1 MNKFVIFTDL
11 DGTLL
16 NHDDYSFDEAK
27 DMISFL
33 NKNKIPIIFTTSK
46 TKKECEALQKKM
58 SIADPFIVENGAAIF
73 FPKQDDSY
81 KIIKLGLT
89 HKEIKKFIDRVKDK
103 FEILNFSNMSI
114 TQIIKYTNLSYDEAK
129 MASQREYSEPFLIKD
144 EKKLDKLEILA
155 NKYGLKIIKGG
166 RFYHLLSINQDK
178 ANALLYLMN
187 YYKDK
192 VSIALGDSYNDINM
206 LKVANIAIL
215 IPQNSDKFI
224 DSNLPNLIKAPCKG
238 AKGWSE
244 SLKKVL
250 KQYE

>member
-1 MNKFVIFTDL
+1 LSKFVIFTDL

-33 NKNKIPIIFTTSK
+33 KKSKIPIIFITSK

-73 FPKQDDSY
+73 FPKQN
-81 KIIKLGLT
+81 KIVKLGLS
-89 HKEIKKFIDRVKDK
+89 HKEIKKFIDIIKDK
-103 FEILNFSNMSI
+103 FEILSFSDMSI

-129 MASQREYSEPFLIKD
+129 MASQREYSEVFLIKD
-144 EKKLDKLEILA
+144 QKKLDKLEILA

-166 RFYHLLSINQDK
+166 RFYHLVSIDQDK

-192 VSIALGDSYNDINM
+192 ISIALGDSYNDINM
-206 LKVANIAIL
+206 LKVADIAIL
-215 IPQNSDKFI
+215 LPQNSDKFI
-224 DSNLPNLIKAPCKG
+224 DLSLPNLIKAPYKG

>member
-1 MNKFVIFTDL
+1 MSKFVIFTDL

-33 NKNKIPIIFTTSK
+33 NKNKIPIIFATSK

-73 FPKQDDSY
+73 FPKQN
-81 KIIKLGLT
+81 KIVKLGLS
-89 HKEIKKFIDRVKDK
+89 HKEIKKFIDIIKDK
-103 FEILNFSNMSI
+103 FEILSFSDMSI

-129 MASQREYSEPFLIKD
+129 MASQREYSEVFLIKD
-144 EKKLDKLEILA
+144 QKKLDKLEILA

-166 RFYHLLSINQDK
+166 RFYHLVSIDQDK

-192 VSIALGDSYNDINM
+192 ISIALGDSYNDINM
-206 LKVANIAIL
+206 LKVADIAIL
-215 IPQNSDKFI
+215 LPQNSDKFI
-224 DSNLPNLIKAPCKG
+224 DLSLPNLIKAPYKG